1 MKHLKRICFVVGVA
15 CFALVG
21 IGQGDAEILMN
32 LDFED
37 DAVGEPPEISGA
49 GFSPNRNN
57 ATRGIVVIYGWFMD
71 EDALAGAS
79 ELSNPLSGKN
89 LYVYD
94 QDSRGPVLLQIPFN
108 GGTNRSEVRLSFDFQ
123 RAYAAEERE
132 EEIHA
137 IEGIHVI
144 LGRVGDRLNNP
155 NYRPF
160 DLAVL
165 NNGTLLLNSR
175 GRPKMLRYNTR
186 SANRIDIL
194 ANSHDTNSVRYDLED
209 LGAGTVKPNSLH
221 LFLNGRNRGK
231 YDFHVTPSPLNA
243 PEVKFNERDDDLG
256 QIAFFQDTMRQ
267 GGIVFDNILLSSFS
281 YPKSFKE

>member
-1 MKHLKRICFVVGVA
+1 MKHFKRICFVVGIA

-21 IGQGDAEILMN
+21 FGQDDAEILMN

-37 DAVGEPPEISGA
+37 DTVGKPPDISGA
-49 GFSPNRNN
+49 GFSPSPNN
-57 ATRGIVVIYGWFMD
+57 ATRGFVVVRRWHL
-71 EDALAGAS
+71 EPL
-79 ELSNPLSGKN
+79 NPLSGKS

-108 GGTNRSEVRLSFDFQ
+108 GGTNRSEVRFSFDFQ

-137 IEGIHVI
+137 IEGMYVI
-144 LGRVGDRLNNP
+144 LGRVEDRLNRVQS
-155 NYRPF
+155 RPF

-175 GRPKMLRYNTR
+175 SRRPKRLRYDTT

-194 ANSHDTNSVRYDLED
+194 ANSHDSNSVRYDLED
-209 LGAGTVKPNSLH
+209 LGSGTVKPNSLH
-221 LFLNGRNRGK
+221 LFLNGKNMGK
-231 YDFHVTPSPLNA
+231 YDFHVTPDPNDP
-243 PEVKFNERDDDLG
+243 PEPKFNEQDDDLG
-256 QIAFFQDTMRQ
+256 QLAFFQGVRRQ
-267 GGIVFDNILLSSFS
+267 GGIVIDNIMLMPILS
-281 YPKSFKE
+281 E

>member
-1 MKHLKRICFVVGVA
+1 MKDLKRICFVVGVA
-15 CFALVG
+15 CFALVSF
-21 IGQGDAEILMN
+21 GQDDAEILMN

-37 DAVGEPPEISGA
+37 DTVGKPPDISGA
-49 GFSPNRNN
+49 GFSPSPNN

-71 EDALAGAS
+71 DDALAGAS
-79 ELSNPLSGKN
+79 ELSNPLIGKN

-123 RAYAAEERE
+123 RAYEAEGRE
-132 EEIHA
+132 EEFHG

-155 NYRPF
+155 YYRPF

-175 GRPKMLRYNTR
+175 GRYPKRLRYNTR

-209 LGAGTVKPNSLH
+209 LGSGTVKPNSLH
-221 LFLNGRNRGK
+221 LFLNGRYRGK
-231 YDFHVTPSPLNA
+231 YDFHHTPSSHNA
-243 PEVKFNERDDDLG
+243 PEVNFNEQDNDLG
-256 QIAFFQDTMRQ
+256 QIAFFQDTWRQ

-281 YPKSFKE
+281 PTK